1 MNDEQIMLIP
11 KNHQRFY
18 DKLREKVE
26 RFIRGKGMREDST
39 QYILLAPDLFVLLAR
54 LLVDKRVATKVKA
67 TAAFAV
73 AYFISPVDLIPEV
86 LTGPIGYLD
95 DIVLAVYALHKIL
108 SSTEQVIVQE
118 HWNGKDNLLQVITDV
133 ISKADDLVGT
143 HILKKIE
150 ALLFHKTK
158 GN

>member
-1 MNDEQIMLIP
+1 MNDDQIMLLS

-26 RFIRGKGMREDST
+26 KFIRSKGMPEDST

-54 LLVDKRVATKVKA
+54 LMVDKRVPTGSKA
-67 TAAFAV
+67 TAAFVV
-73 AYFISPVDLIPEV
+73 AYFISPVDLIPEM

-95 DIVLAVYALHKIL
+95 DIVLSVYALRKIL
-108 SSTEQVIVQE
+108 ISTEQVIVQE
-118 HWNGKDNLLQVITDV
+118 HWNGKDDLLQVITDV
-133 ISKADDLVGT
+133 IQKADDLVGT
-143 HILKKIE
+143 KILKKIE

-158 GN
+158 EN

>member
-1 MNDEQIMLIP
+1 MNEEQIILIP

-26 RFIRGKGMREDST
+26 KFIRSKGMPEGVT
-39 QYILLAPDLFVLLAR
+39 PYILMAPDLFVLLAR
-54 LLVDKRVATKVKA
+54 LLVDKRVATGAKA
-67 TAAFAV
+67 IAAVAV
-73 AYFISPVDLIPEV
+73 AYFISPVDLIPEA
-86 LTGPIGYLD
+86 LTGPVGYLD

-118 HWNGKDNLLQVITDV
+118 HWNGKDNLLQVIRDV
-133 ISKADDLVGT
+133 ISKADELVGT
-143 HILKKIE
+143 HILKRID

>member
-1 MNDEQIMLIP
+1 MNEEQIILIP

-26 RFIRGKGMREDST
+26 KFIRSKGMPEGST
-39 QYILLAPDLFVLLAR
+39 PYLLLAPDLFVLLAR
-54 LLVDKRVATKVKA
+54 LLVDNRVATGAKA
-67 TAAFAV
+67 IAALAV
-73 AYFISPVDLIPEV
+73 AYFISPVDLIPEA
-86 LTGPIGYLD
+86 LIGPIGYLD

-108 SSTEQVIVQE
+108 SNTEQVIVQE
-118 HWNGKDNLLQVITDV
+118 HWNGKENLLQVITDV
-133 ISKADDLVGT
+133 ISKADELVGT
-143 HILKKIE
+143 HILKRID

>member
-1 MNDEQIMLIP
+1 MNEEQIILIP

-26 RFIRGKGMREDST
+26 KFIRSKGMPEGST
-39 QYILLAPDLFVLLAR
+39 LYLLLAPDLFVLLAR
-54 LLVDKRVATKVKA
+54 LLVDKRVATGAKA
-67 TAAFAV
+67 IAALAV
-73 AYFISPVDLIPEV
+73 AYFISPVDLIPEA
-86 LTGPIGYLD
+86 LIGPIGYLD

-118 HWNGKDNLLQVITDV
+118 HWNGKENLLQVITDV
-133 ISKADDLVGT
+133 ISKADELVGT
-143 HILKKIE
+143 HILKRID